1 MHPNLPGLYR
11 RKVET
16 LEIALADP
24 ATAAAAAEALR
35 GLIDA
40 SLVFPGERRGEVM
53 VQLRGD
59 LEQFWVGQTH
69 IGQPEPARR
78 RFGNP
83 FRDPLGST
91 EPVKT
96 KSALGLTWGERFD
109 DAALGDPAMPAL
121 SDQRV

>member
-1 MHPNLPGLYR
+1 MIRMKRYASDSPVDLQLRSYR
-11 RKVET
+11 CEEGMPRVEIWP
-16 LEIALADP
+16 LLQR
-24 ATAAAAAEALR
+24 L
-35 GLIDA
+35 
-40 SLVFPGERRGEVM
+40 ERRNAAIA
-53 VQLRGD
+53 R
-59 LEQFWVGQTH
+59 LEQFRAGQTH
-69 IGQPEPARR
+69 IGRPKPAKR

-83 FRDPLGST
+83 FQDCLGST